1 MDFNWI
7 NVGNLVVIM
16 CLIAINVIAV
26 RKKVSESFCSK
37 YPVINIFEQIG
48 RYGSMAFMIF
58 PAFTKGLEIWLYVCN
73 GNAYLDVQ
81 YSSAFSYLW
90 FALDKKVLW
99 WCWHSLW
106 TGNCSCYFIP
116 AERYFT

>member
-58 PAFTKGLEIWLYVCN
+58 PAFTKGWKFGFTGKLN
-73 GNAYLDVQ
+73 MGNSVRAVIDRKQWFVTALFVFMELLDFL
-81 YSSAFSYLW
+81 SRSG
-90 FALDKKVLW
+90 K
-99 WCWHSLW
+99 
-106 TGNCSCYFIP
+106 
-116 AERYFT
+116 ERL